1 MSNKLNAY
9 LESGE
14 LVGLDKF
21 LRLQRVSD
29 GYIATKFGI
38 TSLAPMGFAF
48 GLLRGGPLFLNTN
61 P

>member
-38 TSLAPMGFAF
+38 TSLAPMGFAL
-48 GLLRGGPLFLNTN
+48 GLLIGFVFFG
-61 P
+61 